1 MVKSICGC
9 EDGGI
14 LRGRGHEKRYMGDT
28 HEAVKRARDDQR
40 AVPVEM
46 HGGHV
51 VEMGVQRFGAS
62 PCVGSADPTDIS
74 PS

>member
-1 MVKSICGC
+1 MK
-9 EDGGI
+9 
-14 LRGRGHEKRYMGDT
+14 RGYMGDI

-62 PCVGSADPTDIS
+62 PCVGSADPTDIKS
-74 PS
+74 LDPIELR